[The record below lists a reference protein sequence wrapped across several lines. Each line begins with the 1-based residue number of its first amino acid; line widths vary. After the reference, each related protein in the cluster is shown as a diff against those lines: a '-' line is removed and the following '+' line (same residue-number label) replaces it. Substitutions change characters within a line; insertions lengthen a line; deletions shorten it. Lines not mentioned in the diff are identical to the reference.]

1 MYRMKDPEKCRQIR
15 IDAANARWENR
26 GRSKTVRVDIAA
38 ADALLQ
44 IPERDRR
51 MVATAGIWRAV
62 AAYRQK
68 KLPLRVKGGEKLL
81 RERTRRLTT
90 DAAEQTVICQRVT
103 I

>member
-68 KLPLRVKGGEKLL
+68 KLPLRVKGGENY
-81 RERTRRLTT
+81 
-90 DAAEQTVICQRVT
+90 
-103 I
+103 